1 MATDTP
7 RRNTTR
13 SSDLYD
19 RAVSVMPGGN
29 TRTTVFTHPHPLYA
43 VRGAG
48 PRIWDAD
55 GQTYIDLINNYTSL
69 IHGHA
74 HPEIV
79 AAICQQAALG
89 SCFSMPTESEIALA
103 ELLCARVASIERVR
117 FTNSG
122 SEAVMMAV
130 KAARGF
136 TGRAKIAK
144 VEGSY
149 HGSYDYMEVSE
160 DSTPAEWGE
169 PEPKNIPYSQ
179 GNAPGVLDEV
189 VVLPL
194 NDLELTERIIRR
206 HANQLATIIVDP
218 LAARIGLIPAE
229 REWLSLVRRLCDAF
243 GIVLISD
250 EVISFRVA
258 WGGAQEAFG
267 FRADLTALGKIIGG
281 GLPVGAVGGRAD
293 IMRVFDPTSGK
304 PVVPHGGTFNANPM
318 TMIAG
323 LVAMEL
329 MTKDAY
335 VALARR
341 GEQVARGIAQAL
353 ADVGRDGQVT
363 GRASLRRVHF
373 TARELWDY
381 RTAYPSEE
389 ARQQMAAF
397 YQGLLAAGVLIAPT
411 GLMALSTSMT
421 DTDVDDI
428 IRGVRCALGL

>member
-1 MATDTP
+1 
-7 RRNTTR
+7 
-13 SSDLYD
+13 
-19 RAVSVMPGGN
+19 
-29 TRTTVFTHPHPLYA
+29 
-43 VRGAG
+43 
-48 PRIWDAD
+48 
-55 GQTYIDLINNYTSL
+55 
-69 IHGHA
+69 
-74 HPEIV
+74 
-79 AAICQQAALG
+79 
-89 SCFSMPTESEIALA
+89 
-103 ELLCARVASIERVR
+103 
-117 FTNSG
+117 
-122 SEAVMMAV
+122 
-130 KAARGF
+130 
-136 TGRAKIAK
+136 
-144 VEGSY
+144 
-149 HGSYDYMEVSE
+149 
-160 DSTPAEWGE
+160 
-169 PEPKNIPYSQ
+169 
-179 GNAPGVLDEV
+179 
-189 VVLPL
+189 
-194 NDLELTERIIRR
+194 
-206 HANQLATIIVDP
+206 
-218 LAARIGLIPAE
+218 
-229 REWLSLVRRLCDAF
+229 
-243 GIVLISD
+243 
-250 EVISFRVA
+250 
-258 WGGAQEAFG
+258 
-267 FRADLTALGKIIGG
+267 LGKIIGG

-381 RTAYPSEE
+381 RTAYPSGE